1 MTLQSPSRPD
11 EALKGTSS
19 ATKNEG
25 SCATGMNS
33 RRKVAWR
40 GRALGRRSGQPQR
53 AQRGPH
59 VRLPS
64 PAQRRADPGRGIAAQ
79 CRRYRLLHPRGKLP
93 AGARCAAR
101 RQRHPHHRH
110 PPRGCRLEHGRCLRQ
125 ADRPTR
131 HLLRHP
137 RPRCHPCGEWRAH
150 GAAGLDADDPV
161 RRPGGKRLQGPRG
174 VPGSRL
180 RADVLGPGQVGRGN
194 RPYRTHPGD
203 RRPRL
208 QRRHL
213 GPTGPGR
220 GRPARGNP
228 LRFRAGRRCAGAK
241 GASGAAGRH
250 GDGGTA
256 RTAGERQ
263 APPAG
268 TWRQRL
274 GQRRQETARRLRRGQ
289 WPAGRHLV
297 PSPGPVRQP

>member
-11 EALKGTSS
+11 EALKGPPG
-19 ATKNEG
+19 TKNEG

-40 GRALGRRSGQPQR
+40 GRALGRISGQPQR

-59 VRLPS
+59 IRLPS

-180 RADVLGPGQVGRGN
+180 RADVLGPGQVGREI
-194 RPYRTHPGD
+194 D
-203 RRPRL
+203 RIERIPEIV
-208 QRRHL
+208 
-213 GPTGPGR
+213 GR
-220 GRPARGNP
+220 AFSVATSGRPGPVVVALPEEILFGFAQVADAPEPRVLPGG
-228 LRFRAGRRCAGAK
+228 RAPRRWRNCANCWRTPGA
-241 GASGAAGRH
+241 
-250 GDGGTA
+250 
-256 RTAGERQ
+256 
-263 APPAG
+263 PAG

-274 GQRRQETARRLRRGQ
+274 GQCRQETARRLRRGQ
-289 WPAGRHLV
+289 WPAGGHLV